1 MARLLGDIR
10 KNKLDMITYREVQR
24 RASTN
29 IKKVMRKNKGKNFM
43 IDLHSFVPTILV
55 FGQLFLSLF

>member
-10 KNKLDMITYREVQR
+10 KNKIDMITYREVQR

-29 IKKVMRKNKGKNFM
+29 IKKVMRKNKG
-43 IDLHSFVPTILV
+43 
-55 FGQLFLSLF
+55 